1 VINELSRFETISA
14 LLGAVPTGVFLIG
27 LLERR
32 NPTVMKI
39 GWDSLAVMILCA
51 GGLVLLYAV
60 E

>member
-1 VINELSRFETISA
+1 
-14 LLGAVPTGVFLIG
+14 VFLIG

-32 NPTVMKI
+32 NPTVIKM
-39 GWDSLAVMILCA
+39 GWDSLAVMVLFA